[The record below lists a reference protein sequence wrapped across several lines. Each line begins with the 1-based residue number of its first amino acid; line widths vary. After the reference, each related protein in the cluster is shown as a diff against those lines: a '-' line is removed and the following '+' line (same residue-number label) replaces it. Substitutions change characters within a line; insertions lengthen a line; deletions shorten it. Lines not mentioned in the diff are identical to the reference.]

1 MHDQSYYVHL
11 DSLKDFV
18 RELET
23 QIHAM
28 SKPND
33 FLSTLGD
40 HPLLFGE
47 FGEATS
53 LVDAHRAAVAEM
65 RGLLEQV
72 RGAITFAQDVTTTVA
87 DGYEQA
93 DQSVA
98 GDLHQSGQETGL
110 LDPLLSLLGLGS
122 GGSGGSGN
130 DQGTD
135 A

>member
-1 MHDQSYYVHL
+1 MPDQSYYVHL
-11 DSLKDFV
+11 ESLTDFV

-28 SKPND
+28 SRPND
-33 FLSTLGD
+33 FLRTLGE

-47 FGEATS
+47 FGEAAS
-53 LVDAHRAAVAEM
+53 LADAHRAAVAEM
-65 RGLLEQV
+65 QGLLEQV

-87 DGYEQA
+87 DGYAQA

-98 GDLHQSGQETGL
+98 GDLHQSGQQTGL
-110 LDPLLSLLGLGS
+110 LDPLFSLLGLDS
-122 GGSGGSGN
+122 AGGKN
-130 DQGTD
+130 

>member
-1 MHDQSYYVHL
+1 MPDQSYYVHL
-11 DSLKDFV
+11 ESLTDFV

-28 SKPND
+28 SRPND
-33 FLSTLGD
+33 FLRTLGE

-47 FGEATS
+47 FGEAAS
-53 LVDAHRAAVAEM
+53 LADAHRAAVAEM
-65 RGLLEQV
+65 QGLLEQV

-87 DGYEQA
+87 DGYAQA

-98 GDLHQSGQETGL
+98 GDLHRSGQQTGL
-110 LDPLLSLLGLGS
+110 LDPVFSLLDLDSS
-122 GGSGGSGN
+122 GGKN
-130 DQGTD
+130 